1 MHSARIARDEST
13 AAAREPAPL
22 RADALSE
29 AAVRDARNASRRV
42 FLDALHVPAAVATVD
57 QGEAALQIANRVF
70 ERLAMERRFA
80 SSLAVILAEAA
91 AFLVGT
97 LEQHAF
103 PLDEPGAGGRNFQ
116 VHLARLPAM
125 ALDPER
131 AMITLVDRTVEVQAE
146 RSLRA
151 EMSHDSLTG
160 LPNRLAF
167 IDAVDAEIAIGR
179 GEFAVLAID
188 LTRFSRVNECIG
200 AMAGDELIMTAARR
214 LMSALRAGDMLARMA
229 GDEFG
234 VLLRGIDGT
243 ADAEDAARRLQNTL
257 ASPIKLAEL
266 DIRIDCAVGCALP
279 DERSPTAVELMRNA
293 QVALKRAKRSHCIEI
308 YRYGEVS
315 AARRRFSLETDLRR
329 AIDAD
334 RLTLAFQP
342 LIDLES
348 GGVSGFEAL
357 ARWEHP
363 DQGEI
368 KPGEFIAV
376 AEESGLIVP
385 LGRWALDAALRTLAG
400 WDARLGHELP
410 IRMAVNVS
418 PVQLTRDSVA
428 DTVEQTLRATGMQ
441 GERLTLELTE
451 SAIVGDPERAKRVL
465 DALQALDCRIAMDDF
480 GTGYSSLSY
489 LQRLPIDILKID
501 QSFVGAILEDHDSI
515 AIVRAILGLADA
527 LGMYTTAEGVEN
539 VETARM
545 LAALG
550 CTTGQGYHFSKPLPA
565 DEALA
570 FYEAFQQS
578 ARRPGRRR

>member
-1 MHSARIARDEST
+1 MHSAKIGWDETALARREALFTADQTSD
-13 AAAREPAPL
+13 AAARQAN
-22 RADALSE
+22 
-29 AAVRDARNASRRV
+29 NASRQAY
-42 FLDALHVPAAVATVD
+42 LDALHVAAAVASIDGGGATM
-57 QGEAALQIANRVF
+57 QLSNRAF
-70 ERLAMERRFA
+70 DRLMHGGRFSA
-80 SSLAVILAEAA
+80 SLAVILAETTS
-91 AFLVGT
+91 FLTNGT
-97 LEQHAF
+97 DQHGFAIE
-103 PLDEPGAGGRNFQ
+103 EPGAGGRHFQ

-125 ALDPER
+125 AYDPER

-167 IDAVDAEIAIGR
+167 IDAIDAEVANG
-179 GEFAVLAID
+179 GSGFAVLAID
-188 LTRFSRVNECIG
+188 LIRFSRVNECIG
-200 AMAGDELIMTAARR
+200 AMAGDELIITVARR
-214 LMSALRAGDMLARMA
+214 LKSALRAGDMLARMA

-234 VLLRGIDGT
+234 VLIRHVDG
-243 ADAEDAARRLQNTL
+243 AEDGEHAARRLQATL
-257 ASPIKLAEL
+257 ANPIKLAEL
-266 DIRIDCAVGCALP
+266 DIRIDCAIGCALW

-293 QVALKRAKRSHCIEI
+293 QVALKRAKVSHRAEI
-308 YRYGEVS
+308 YRYGEVT

-329 AIDAD
+329 AIEAEQ
-334 RLTLAFQP
+334 LSLAFQP

-363 DQGEI
+363 DEGMI
-368 KPGEFIAV
+368 LPSEFIPV

-385 LGRWALDAALRTLAG
+385 LGRWALDSALRTLAG
-400 WDARLGHELP
+400 WEASLNESLP

-418 PVQLTRDSVA
+418 PVQLNRDLVV
-428 DTVEQTLRATGMQ
+428 DTVEQALRHNKVSGT
-441 GERLTLELTE
+441 RLTLELTE

-465 DALQALDCRIAMDDF
+465 DALQGLDCRIAMDDF

-489 LQRLPIDILKID
+489 LQKLPIDILKID
-501 QSFVGAILEDHDSI
+501 QSFVAAMLEDRDSI

-527 LGMYTTAEGVEN
+527 LGMATTAEGVEN

-550 CTTGQGYHFSKPLPA
+550 CTTGQGYHFSTPLPA
-565 DEALA
+565 DQALT
-570 FYEAFQQS
+570 FYTECRDRHLTE
-578 ARRPGRRR
+578 RR

>member
-1 MHSARIARDEST
+1 MHSSRIGRDETTSAT
-13 AAAREPAPL
+13 RDPAWPRLDGLSAAAIS
-22 RADALSE
+22 DAGN
-29 AAVRDARNASRRV
+29 DSRRAY
-42 FLDALHVPAAVATVD
+42 LDALHVAAAVAMVSD
-57 QGEAALQIANRVF
+57 GEAVLQLANRAF
-70 ERLAMERRFA
+70 DRLANERRFA
-80 SSLAVILAEAA
+80 SSFAVIVAEAT
-91 AFLVGT
+91 AFLLGRKD
-97 LEQHAF
+97 QHKF
-103 PLDEPGAGGRNFQ
+103 PLDEPGAGGRHFQ
-116 VHLARLPAM
+116 VHLSRLPETV
-125 ALDPER
+125 LDPER

-160 LPNRLAF
+160 LPNRPAF
-167 IDAVDAEIAIGR
+167 IEAVEAEIAAGH
-179 GEFAVLAID
+179 EDFAVLAID

-200 AMAGDELIMTAARR
+200 AMAGDELIITTARR

-234 VLLRGIDGT
+234 VLLRQVEGPDDVENT
-243 ADAEDAARRLQNTL
+243 ARHLQDTL

-293 QVALKRAKRSHCIEI
+293 QVALKRAKRSHRIEI
-308 YRYGEVS
+308 YRYGEVT

-329 AIDAD
+329 AIDAG

-363 DQGEI
+363 DQGTI
-368 KPGEFIAV
+368 QPSEFIAV

-385 LGRWALDAALRTLAG
+385 LGRWALDSALRTLAG
-400 WDARLGHELP
+400 WDAKLGHELP

-428 DTVEQTLRATGMQ
+428 DAVEQTLRATGMA
-441 GERLTLELTE
+441 GDRLTLELTE
-451 SAIVGDPERAKRVL
+451 SAIVADPERAKRVL
-465 DALQALDCRIAMDDF
+465 DGLQAHQCRIAMDDF

-501 QSFVGAILEDHDSI
+501 QSFVGAMLEDHDSI

-545 LAALG
+545 LTALG
-550 CTTGQGYHFSKPLPA
+550 CTTGQGYHFSKPLSA

-570 FYEAFQQS
+570 FYEACPS
-578 ARRPGRRR
+578 TPRSGRRR